1 MTERETERGSEREP
15 RAALAHL
22 RVVELGDVPAA
33 YAGRLLA
40 DLGADVIKVEPP
52 EGAPERRLP
61 PFAGGAEDLERSLTS
76 IHANT
81 NKRSLVLDLSAEGD
95 RDVFTKLLLSADVF
109 VEATPLGRLESW
121 GFTDA
126 WLQESCPALVTVSM
140 TPFGRTGP
148 YRHYK
153 TSDAITNGAG
163 GFLYGQGDDQRGP
176 CTAPSHSAY
185 QVAGCVAATLAVA
198 GVRHRRRS
206 GTGQR
211 IDVSLQEALT
221 FTNSSSIARYTLE
234 NRMGRRPGAR
244 TYGGSVTNIYRCKDG
259 RYVHFTANLPH
270 MWREF
275 TQNWMTGTVLSE
287 PQWEDMAYRDARSDE
302 ASAVAAEFISGFT
315 ADEFVAEA
323 QRRHLSAAPL
333 NTVGEFVEGE
343 QLAAR
348 CWLQEIEHPV
358 IGRYRAPGF
367 PMRLSRTPMRVR
379 RPAPLLDQ
387 HREEVLAELEQGR
400 ETRAAVRNAEGDLS
414 VRPEPFDKAQDRRSE
429 AQPSEV
435 EGRPSAATWQAA
447 PTDGMLSGLRM
458 ADLTQQFAGPLGTEI
473 LGYYGVEV
481 LKIESNTVA
490 ARGRGAAIHADMNRA
505 KLGVTLNLRH
515 DQGKEL
521 FRRLVEQSQLVVENF
536 SVGVMERLGFDYE
549 SLRKVNPGIIQVSMP
564 GWGREGPLK
573 SWVAWGWQLLAYTGL
588 MRLWGYPDSP
598 MRARCKIAWPDR
610 VGAITM
616 ALGVAAA
623 VEHQER
629 TGEGQFIEAAML
641 EAQGAMMGPA
651 ILDYTVNGNE
661 WDTLGYRE
669 ILGDPYAPYG
679 CYPCAGN
686 DDWIIIACETDE
698 EWQAMAGVIGAGS
711 WAEDARFAVRE
722 GRRQHRDELD
732 EKLTAWTRTQTA
744 RQAFRRLQ
752 EAGVAAGI
760 PMSGE
765 DLYYD
770 PHLRERGHIVEMD
783 EPPWGRVAHHGLPG
797 IPSRSKAGAALP
809 PPWIGAHNAYV
820 LGEVLGLSEEEITA
834 LEEAEAVK

>member
-1 MTERETERGSEREP
+1 NNN
-15 RAALAHL
+15 
-22 RVVELGDVPAA
+22 
-33 YAGRLLA
+33 Y
-40 DLGADVIKVEPP
+40 
-52 EGAPERRLP
+52 
-61 PFAGGAEDLERSLTS
+61 RS
-76 IHANT
+76 
-81 NKRSLVLDLSAEGD
+81 
-95 RDVFTKLLLSADVF
+95 
-109 VEATPLGRLESW
+109 
-121 GFTDA
+121 
-126 WLQESCPALVTVSM
+126 
-140 TPFGRTGP
+140 
-148 YRHYK
+148 
-153 TSDAITNGAG
+153 
-163 GFLYGQGDDQRGP
+163 
-176 CTAPSHSAY
+176 
-185 QVAGCVAATLAVA
+185 
-198 GVRHRRRS
+198 
-206 GTGQR
+206 
-211 IDVSLQEALT
+211 
-221 FTNSSSIARYTLE
+221 
-234 NRMGRRPGAR
+234 
-244 TYGGSVTNIYRCKDG
+244 KDG

-270 MWREF
+270 MWREL
-275 TQNWMTGTVLSE
+275 TQNWMPGTILSE
-287 PQWEDMAYRDARSDE
+287 PQWEDVSYRDGHSDE
-302 ASAVAAEFISGFT
+302 ASAVLAEFISGFT

-343 QLAAR
+343 QLTAR
-348 CWLQEIEHPV
+348 HWLEEIEHPV

-367 PMRLSRTPMRVR
+367 PMRLSGTPMRVY

-387 HREEVLAELEQGR
+387 HRDEVLAELE
-400 ETRAAVRNAEGDLS
+400 S
-414 VRPEPFDKAQDRRSE
+414 VRESVPEPVHPE
-429 AQPSEV
+429 AQP
-435 EGRPSAATWQAA
+435 
-447 PTDGMLSGLRM
+447 TDAMLSGLRM

-481 LKIESNTVA
+481 LKIESDTVA
-490 ARGRGAAIHADMNRA
+490 ARGRAAATHADMNRA

-521 FRRLVEQSQLVVENF
+521 FRQLVERSQVVVENF
-536 SVGVMERLGFDYE
+536 SVGVMERLGFGYE

-588 MRLWGYPDSP
+588 MRLWGYPESP

-616 ALGVAAA
+616 TLGVIAA

-629 TGEGQFIEAAML
+629 TGEGQFIEASML

-698 EWQAMAGVIGAGS
+698 EWRAMVEVIGAGS
-711 WAEDARFAVRE
+711 WAEDARFAARE
-722 GRRQHRDELD
+722 GRRRHRDELD
-732 EKLTAWTRTQTA
+732 EKLTGWTRTQTA

-752 EAGVAAGI
+752 EAGIAAGI

-770 PHLRERGHIVEMD
+770 LHLRERGHIVDID

-797 IPSRSKAGAALP
+797 IPSRSKANAALP
-809 PPWIGAHNAYV
+809 APWIGAHNPYV
-820 LGEVLGLSEEEITA
+820 LGEVLCLSEEQIAA
-834 LEEAEAVK
+834 LEEMEAIK